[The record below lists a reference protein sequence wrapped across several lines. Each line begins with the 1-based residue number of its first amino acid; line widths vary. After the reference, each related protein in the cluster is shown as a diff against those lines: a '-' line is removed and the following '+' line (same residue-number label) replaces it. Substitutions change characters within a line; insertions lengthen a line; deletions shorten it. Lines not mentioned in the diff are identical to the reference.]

1 MQDEQ
6 IPLEKLFCYGESS
19 GGSLSPS
26 GRYYAA
32 MVPSSAVD
40 CSIDKPADN
49 ESISV
54 LIVIDLE
61 NGLESK
67 QMSGTSMNARI
78 GTFSWL
84 NDEQLLIQ
92 RSCMADYLDCNSLYT
107 LNVDTGKRDT
117 LLKVKSSKSGDGIKY
132 GAVYNLMPKFKN
144 KILVTVNRQAT
155 FTYKFRDLYWLDINT
170 KKLTKIAEVPSID
183 GEQFGN
189 WMIDNDGNARGF
201 TTSDDKYNDGK
212 PNSPSDG
219 LYESIYYMDVD
230 SEEYTKISY
239 CRHQE
244 PCFMPLGS
252 SPFDFDNRYMYGV
265 GQAVYADGS
274 VYEVT
279 DTNAFGYLIQ
289 KL

>member
-1 MQDEQ
+1 MFVKKITLALAVLIISNFSFANEQ

-107 LNVDTGKRDT
+107 LNVDSGKRGT
-117 LLKVKSSKSGDGIKY
+117 LLLS
-132 GAVYNLMPKFKN
+132 
-144 KILVTVNRQAT
+144 
-155 FTYKFRDLYWLDINT
+155 
-170 KKLTKIAEVPSID
+170 
-183 GEQFGN
+183 
-189 WMIDNDGNARGF
+189 
-201 TTSDDKYNDGK
+201 
-212 PNSPSDG
+212 
-219 LYESIYYMDVD
+219 
-230 SEEYTKISY
+230 
-239 CRHQE
+239 
-244 PCFMPLGS
+244 
-252 SPFDFDNRYMYGV
+252 
-265 GQAVYADGS
+265 
-274 VYEVT
+274 
-279 DTNAFGYLIQ
+279 LIHI
-289 KL
+289 